1 MQCPLCSLRLFL
13 GADWCLL
20 VVLSSSYLYCD
31 SGGLLFHVLEGVK
44 ESGCPH
50 SQCRYP
56 YLKVASHGTPPLRA
70 VWFVIII
77 CYSIPS
83 TCLRKCFGYS
93 SFRPHQKTV
102 IEKELDGVDCLVV
115 MATGSGK
122 SICYQIPPLVR
133 HQTAVVIS
141 PLLSLMQDQV
151 MSLKQKGIK
160 SEYLASTQ
168 TNASVCK
175 NAEKGAY
182 DVLYMTPEKAIA
194 LPNSFWQSLMKSGIC
209 LFAVDEAHC
218 ISEWGHDFRV
228 VYKQLNKLR
237 TLLTGVPF
245 VALTAT
251 ATDRVRADI
260 VSSLALRDPHAYIGT
275 FDRPNLFY
283 GVKLCDRSDSFTSE
297 LAKDIQKKCTDGES
311 TIIYCTTI
319 KDTEQIFEAL
329 SSNGIKCGV
338 YHGQMDAKSRE
349 KSHKSFIRDEFHV
362 MVATIAFGM
371 GIDKP
376 DIRCVIHYGCP
387 KSLESYYQ
395 ESGRCGR
402 DGLPLVCWSYYN
414 RADFTKGDFY
424 CQDTKS
430 AEQRTQII
438 KSYVAAQNYCTLT
451 TCRRRHLLDYFGEEL
466 DYDCGNCDNCND
478 VKKERDYGEEALM
491 LMECICACG
500 GKWGLNVPISVLRG
514 SKCRKVRENKLDQ
527 LDLHGAGK
535 QYPQKWW
542 KALGTMLVS
551 KGFIIET
558 VRDTFRLLR
567 VSQKGQD
574 FITSCRNQ
582 VRPSL
587 VLQLTLEME
596 EFEDMSDGDSV
607 EHSTE
612 LNMRDDKINL
622 SKEELVLYHLLLTV
636 RVKIAQDT
644 SVAPYAICGD
654 LVLRSI
660 ARFRPSNVE
669 GLALIDGVNQN
680 FIGRYGTIFLLCL
693 KDMARDCG
701 LGLDNWP
708 EDLEHHN
715 EEDEDTENNAVLDM
729 GKLEEKV
736 LDYVTCSDGISL
748 DDIKK
753 RFPEVNHVHVEEAVT
768 NLQAS
773 FYIYIKDGLY
783 VTQKMECRSSLTPWD
798 HARRRTSR
806 RRRHYGSEDE
816 SSDGLS
822 DPEQNW
828 IEKGFVSHGHVSSII
843 HQFDHLKKDLVKE
856 IGFGGLL
863 SLPQLGDVDKDFV
876 VWLMRK
882 VRWWS
887 GHVEFDEDETLEIIP
902 EFVQTVVGIPCGG
915 IDVVGH
921 AFKNIDQKVDFIG
934 RVFGNQTM
942 DTKIIEAAEET
953 VQALLPSN
961 ASKTSTDNFKVAFV
975 IWVMS
980 RLLAPNKKNK
990 YGNSDIWGALADA
1003 DQISK
1008 FDWSSYVVVQLLESA
1023 RMLQWAH
1030 EEKKDVTKYL
1040 SCAFILQ
1047 VIYLDNID
1055 VGSLKLKHN
1064 IFPRVCTFGVITTN
1078 QLIKADRKGFVSTDG
1093 ESQYGCNKLRKQVD
1107 SCYTF
1112 GGPNV
1117 NAYNDE
1123 KTYPKSIQHT
1133 LLVASDSN
1141 LANNKPNPPL
1151 DSTFGNALV
1160 AQSLSIVASK
1170 HNIPLL
1176 NLTDV
1181 DNSLIVTH
1189 PATNATSTI
1198 SPHPNYIG
1206 ADSFSHPYE
1215 THLQSCPPKF
1225 GATGHFA
1232 NRYTVPASNN
1242 TVQAKSF
1249 SAPVVSSKSQSK
1261 LWCIQH
1267 NASNSTMNSHQI
1279 SASSSLGNVR
1289 PSFVPRHGSTQS
1301 PFSGNTTGRLN
1312 NGLIDCP
1319 MTPGPSGLPDFS
1331 AYLRIKY
1338 QDKVDNTLLDAMRQH
1353 NARCLMHETKFKNE
1367 LAAAIIYENICLAD
1381 KFMDHLLKNNSAP
1394 VQKSCDR
1401 RRTFDDFRNGPESAN
1416 DGINAQLHATPTG
1429 KPPRSINQTLVYGG
1443 QHDTIGNSSMQS
1455 HDIVCPNQLGLKTHL
1470 DGSQMR
1476 ECNTANCSDQAY
1488 LQCADTPIA
1497 LKTLMNEIP
1506 IPISLC
1512 PEDDKLFNTPA
1523 ADGTISIFTPSMVG
1537 NKEKFTCPETGLAV
1551 ARISGQE
1558 SIHPNLLDF
1567 DDESCA
1573 SEFPKTTVS
1582 PGIFAL
1588 SPWVLGYKY
1597 PEKDYSVRYSFY
1609 KWLSSSS
1616 YSEVDSIW
1624 IRHES
1629 PRIIELSGRMLK
1641 RQLCDGIETGYDLF
1655 DISIRRL
1662 KQLDSFMQHGDDSAR
1677 WRHLLESDYAT
1688 KVLYSQ
1694 TVKGDKSA
1702 REQFAG
1708 SQVNYDISHMRR
1720 EEIFILDPSA
1730 GSNLDSMTLVNHKE
1744 SIDKIHSSL
1753 IATITDIFDGWIPNW
1768 DGSKRTVVRIGKE
1781 PCKSVESA
1789 FVTLYCIK
1797 NFDGQKIVADP
1808 SPVSMQSFKEYL
1820 LYELLDIKGNRGK
1833 KPDVYVET
1841 IDD

>member
-1 MQCPLCSLRLFL
+1 MEI
-13 GADWCLL
+13 A
-20 VVLSSSYLYCD
+20 
-31 SGGLLFHVLEGVK
+31 
-44 ESGCPH
+44 
-50 SQCRYP
+50 
-56 YLKVASHGTPPLRA
+56 LKK
-70 VWFVIII
+70 F
-77 CYSIPS
+77 
-83 TCLRKCFGYS
+83 FGYS

-122 SICYQIPPLVR
+122 SIWLLSDPPFGSSANCCCYQPSFIIDAR
-133 HQTAVVIS
+133 S
-141 PLLSLMQDQV
+141 GMFFFMV

-168 TNASVCK
+168 KNASVCK

-182 DVLYMTPEKAIA
+182 DVLYMTPEKAIS

-237 TLLTGVPF
+237 SLLSGVPF

-251 ATDRVRADI
+251 ATDRVRTDI
-260 VSSLALRDPHAYIGT
+260 VSSLALRDPHVYIGT

-283 GVKLCDRSDSFTSE
+283 GVKLCDRSDSFTSD
-297 LAKDIQKKCTDGES
+297 LAKDIQKKCFAGES

-329 SSNGIKCGV
+329 SSYGIKCGV

-349 KSHKSFIRDEFHV
+349 KSHKSFIRDEFLV

-371 GIDKP
+371 GIDKQ

-402 DGLPLVCWSYYN
+402 DGLPSVCWLYYN

-430 AEQRTQII
+430 AEQRTHII

-500 GKWGLNVPISVLRG
+500 GKWGLNVPINVLRG
-514 SKCRKVRENKLDQ
+514 SKCRKVRDNKLDQ

-542 KALGTMLVS
+542 KALGTMLIS
-551 KGFIIET
+551 QGFIIET
-558 VRDTFRLLR
+558 IRDTFRLLS

-574 FITSCRNQ
+574 FISSSRNQ

-587 VLQLTLEME
+587 ILQLTMEME
-596 EFEDMSDGDSV
+596 EFEDLSDGDSV
-607 EHSTE
+607 EPTSE
-612 LNMRDDKINL
+612 LKLRDDKINL
-622 SKEELVLYHLLLTV
+622 TKEELVLYHLLLTV

-644 SVAPYAICGD
+644 SAAPYAICGD

-693 KDMARDCG
+693 KNMARDCG

-708 EDLEHHN
+708 EDLEHYN
-715 EEDEDTENNAVLDM
+715 EDDEYIENNVVLDM
-729 GKLEEKV
+729 GELEEKI
-736 LDYVTCSDGISL
+736 LGYVTCSDGISL

-753 RFPEVNHVHVEEAVT
+753 RFPDVNHLNVEEALT

-783 VTQKMECRSSLTPWD
+783 VIEKMSCRSKLTPWD
-798 HARRRTSR
+798 HARRHTSR
-806 RRRHYGSEDE
+806 GRRSHGSEDE

-822 DPEQNW
+822 DPEQIR
-828 IEKGFVSHGHVSSII
+828 IENSFVSHGHISSII
-843 HQFDHLKKDLVKE
+843 LQFDQPKKDLVKD

-863 SLPQLGDVDKDFV
+863 CLPQLGDVDKDFV
-876 VWLMRK
+876 VWLMRR

-887 GHVEFDEDETLEIIP
+887 GHVEFGEDQTLEIIP
-902 EFVQTVVGIPCGG
+902 EFVQTVAGIPCGG
-915 IDVVGH
+915 NDVVSC
-921 AFKNIDQKVDFIG
+921 AFKNIDQKTDFIG
-934 RVFGNQTM
+934 RVFGNQTI
-942 DTKIIEAAEET
+942 DAKLIEAAEEI
-953 VQALLPSN
+953 VQAPLPSSP
-961 ASKTSTDNFKVAFV
+961 SKTSTDNFKVAFV
-975 IWVMS
+975 LWVMA

-990 YGNSDIWGALADA
+990 YGNSDILGALVDA
-1003 DQISK
+1003 DQIAK
-1008 FDWSSYVVVQLLESA
+1008 FDWSSYVVAQLLESA

-1047 VIYLDNID
+1047 ASVIYLDNID
-1055 VGSLKLKHN
+1055 VGPLKPMHN
-1064 IFPRVCTFGVITTN
+1064 IFPRVCAFDVITTN
-1078 QLIKADRKGFVSTDG
+1078 QLIKADRKDFGSTDG
-1093 ESQYGCNKLRKQVD
+1093 EIHYGCNKLRNQAD

-1112 GGPNV
+1112 GGGNIS
-1117 NAYNDE
+1117 AYSAE
-1123 KTYPKSIQHT
+1123 KTYAESVQHT
-1133 LLVASDSN
+1133 LLVSSDAN
-1141 LANNKPNPPL
+1141 LAKSAPNPPL
-1151 DSTFGNALV
+1151 DSTVGYPLAV
-1160 AQSLSIVASK
+1160 QPLSIVACK
-1170 HNIPLL
+1170 PNIPLP
-1176 NLTDV
+1176 NVTDF

-1189 PATNATSTI
+1189 HAISATSSLATT
-1198 SPHPNYIG
+1198 PNFIG
-1206 ADSFSHPYE
+1206 ADSFSHHGE
-1215 THLQSCPPKF
+1215 AHLQSCPPKVPDSDLY
-1225 GATGHFA
+1225 A
-1232 NRYTVPASNN
+1232 NRYTVPSSIKD
-1242 TVQAKSF
+1242 KSF
-1249 SAPVVSSKSQSK
+1249 SVPVVSLKAQPK
-1261 LWCIQH
+1261 LSCIQH
-1267 NASNSTMNSHQI
+1267 TVANSTMNSHEN
-1279 SASSSLGNVR
+1279 ASCSILGNVR
-1289 PSFVPRHGSTQS
+1289 PPFVPRYGST
-1301 PFSGNTTGRLN
+1301 SGNTPGMLN
-1312 NGLIDCP
+1312 NGPIDCP
-1319 MTPGPSGLPDFS
+1319 MTSGPSGLPDFS

-1353 NARCLMHETKFKNE
+1353 NARCLMHETKFKND
-1367 LAAAIIYENICLAD
+1367 LAAAITYENICLAD
-1381 KFMDHLLKNNSAP
+1381 KFMEHFLKNNIAP

-1401 RRTFDDFRNGPESAN
+1401 RRTFDDFRNGPETTS
-1416 DGINAQLHATPTG
+1416 DGDHNARNAKWCRPSPDILFTNQGAIKRSHDVSSIQVPNAQLHVTPNG
-1429 KPPRSINQTLVYGG
+1429 F
-1443 QHDTIGNSSMQS
+1443 QHDTIGNSVMQS
-1455 HDIVCPNQLGLKTHL
+1455 HDIVCPNQLGLKIHF
-1470 DGSQMR
+1470 DDSQMQDC
-1476 ECNTANCSDQAY
+1476 ETANLS
-1488 LQCADTPIA
+1488 DTPIA
-1497 LKTLMNEIP
+1497 LKTSIDETP
-1506 IPISLC
+1506 IPICLC
-1512 PEDDKLFNTPA
+1512 PEDDKLFDTPA
-1523 ADGTISIFTPSMVG
+1523 ADGTISIFTPSIVG
-1537 NKEKFTCPETGLAV
+1537 SKEKFTCHHTGLSV
-1551 ARISGQE
+1551 ASISGQE
-1558 SIHPNLLDF
+1558 NIQPNLLDF
-1567 DDESCA
+1567 DDEACA
-1573 SEFPKTTVS
+1573 FDLPKITVR
-1582 PGIFAL
+1582 PGSFAL

-1597 PEKDYSVRYSFY
+1597 PEKDFSVRYSFY
-1609 KWLSSSS
+1609 KWLLSRS
-1616 YSEVDSIW
+1616 YSEIDSQ
-1624 IRHES
+1624 S
-1629 PRIIELSGRMLK
+1629 
-1641 RQLCDGIETGYDLF
+1641 
-1655 DISIRRL
+1655 
-1662 KQLDSFMQHGDDSAR
+1662 
-1677 WRHLLESDYAT
+1677 
-1688 KVLYSQ
+1688 
-1694 TVKGDKSA
+1694 VKGDKSA

-1708 SQVNYDISHMRR
+1708 SQVNYDIAP
-1720 EEIFILDPSA
+1720 L
-1730 GSNLDSMTLVNHKE
+1730 SNGT
-1744 SIDKIHSSL
+1744 IDKIHSSL
-1753 IATITDIFDGWIPNW
+1753 IVTISDIFDGWNPKW
-1768 DGSKRTVVRIGKE
+1768 DGCKRTMVRIGKE
-1781 PCKSVESA
+1781 PWKSVESA

-1808 SPVSMQSFKEYL
+1808 SPVSIQSFKEYL